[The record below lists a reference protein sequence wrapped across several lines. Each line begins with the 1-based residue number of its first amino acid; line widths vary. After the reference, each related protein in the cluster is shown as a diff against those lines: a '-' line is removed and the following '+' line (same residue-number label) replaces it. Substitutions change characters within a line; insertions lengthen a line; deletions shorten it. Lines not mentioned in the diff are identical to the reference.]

1 MSKENSLRH
10 FLKILFSEGDRELD
24 GSEEPE
30 SLVGPAALVLLM
42 GVEARVGVRNPNRVN
57 AYNCNITDIT
67 DASRLFY
74 VLTQTIISV

>member
-10 FLKILFSEGDRELD
+10 FLNILFSEGDSELD

-42 GVEARVGVRNPNRVN
+42 AVEIARSARRRQESE
-57 AYNCNITDIT
+57 
-67 DASRLFY
+67 SRQRLQ
-74 VLTQTIISV
+74 L